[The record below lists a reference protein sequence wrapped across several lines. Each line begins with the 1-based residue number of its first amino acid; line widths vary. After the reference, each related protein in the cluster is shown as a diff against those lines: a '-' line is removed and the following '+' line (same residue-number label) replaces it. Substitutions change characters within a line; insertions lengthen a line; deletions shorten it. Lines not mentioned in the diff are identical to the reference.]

1 MLNIDTHPASVS
13 RAEGVTVLRAA
24 LDRSLPGN
32 WPEPDLRYLRADLPE
47 PPVLP
52 LEDVFSQK
60 WVRWIRASAEAKS
73 APADYVVSAV
83 LAVFG
88 SAAAVLAALVGL
100 AGSVLALAKGSQ
112 WPGFSSRYA
121 RAADL
126 EEDGLI
132 SPRQMWESLDRGL
145 DPTRKPGDPD

>member
-1 MLNIDTHPASVS
+1 MTS
-13 RAEGVTVLRAA
+13 RTAALVLTVLGAGMLFFLAAGEAASAPGLMAGLIGIAAIWLASGKTRFVLAA
-24 LDRSLPGN
+24 LSGLL
-32 WPEPDLRYLRADLPE
+32 WLAAL
-47 PPVLP
+47 
-52 LEDVFSQK
+52 
-60 WVRWIRASAEAKS
+60 
-73 APADYVVSAV
+73 V

-88 SAAAVLAALVGL
+88 SAAAVVAAIIGL

-121 RAADL
+121 RSADL

-145 DPTRKPGDPD
+145 DPTRKPGDD

>member
-1 MLNIDTHPASVS
+1 MNSRTAALVLTILGAGLLFFLASGEAASVPGLMAGLIAIAAIWLALG
-13 RAEGVTVLRAA
+13 RIRFVLASISA
-24 LDRSLPGN
+24 LL
-32 WPEPDLRYLRADLPE
+32 WLTAL
-47 PPVLP
+47 
-52 LEDVFSQK
+52 
-60 WVRWIRASAEAKS
+60 
-73 APADYVVSAV
+73 V

>member
-1 MLNIDTHPASVS
+1 MTS
-13 RAEGVTVLRAA
+13 RTAA
-24 LDRSLPGN
+24 L
-32 WPEPDLRYLRADLPE
+32 
-47 PPVLP
+47 VLT
-52 LEDVFSQK
+52 LLGAGMLFFLAAGQA
-60 WVRWIRASAEAKS
+60 ASAPGLMAGLIAIAAIWLAS
-73 APADYVVSAV
+73 GTTRFVLASLSGLLWLAALV

-88 SAAAVLAALVGL
+88 SAAAVVAAIIGL

-121 RAADL
+121 RASDL

-145 DPTRKPGDPD
+145 DPTRKNDED